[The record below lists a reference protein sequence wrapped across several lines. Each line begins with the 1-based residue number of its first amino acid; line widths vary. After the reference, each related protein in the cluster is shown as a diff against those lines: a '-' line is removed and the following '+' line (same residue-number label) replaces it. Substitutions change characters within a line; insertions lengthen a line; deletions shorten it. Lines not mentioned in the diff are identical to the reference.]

1 MKLLPLFPSRTW
13 RTFSSVF
20 LPASVSEFGVT
31 ESNDLIGD
39 LLLSALEYVQDQSGD
54 DLEYVQD
61 QSGDALEYV
70 QEQPGDDLEYV
81 QDQSGDA
88 IHQNSA
94 KLVNSYVNR
103 GDVCL
108 TEYWPSSNEP
118 VCSRSPTDTAQ
129 TLRSVE
135 VVLEPDEQSPSPSP
149 SPSPSTAGR
158 RKRGWRDSVSPPPAK
173 RKTVTTWRKGQ
184 DDEIE
189 KNEEILRALKA
200 ASEMK
205 EMIVMSKEAV
215 LAGLQGLKTYDFT
228 HKMKTFAELKTDQGI
243 TEAKKEMEGKKVR
256 CQQKAKYQRLQQE
269 QVSRYQKYNAHLDH
283 LIRNVTTNIENS
295 SNVYYLY

>member
-1 MKLLPLFPSRTW
+1 
-13 RTFSSVF
+13 VF

-54 DLEYVQD
+54 ALEYVQD

-70 QEQPGDDLEYV
+70 Q
-81 QDQSGDA
+81 DQSGDA
-88 IHQNSA
+88 IHQNS
-94 KLVNSYVNR
+94 YVNQ

-108 TEYWPSSNEP
+108 TEYWQPTHEP
-118 VCSRSPTDTAQ
+118 VCSRTPPDSTQ
-129 TLRSVE
+129 TQLRSVE
-135 VVLEPDEQSPSPSP
+135 LLELLESDQQSPSSSPSLSPSPSP
-149 SPSPSTAGR
+149 AGR
-158 RKRGWRDSVSPPPAK
+158 RKRGWRDSVSPSPAK